1 MVKPI
6 WYYNLNSK
14 TNSNYFIDYHKL
26 TDDEKKFIDYSNLYE
41 HDKSSLIDATYQ
53 AWHKGFINL
62 KNSKPSLID
71 HSMSINDQYVFIK
84 RMFNPFW
91 SYYVLLLRILLFKVT
106 LKELIFVYKI
116 RDIKKIDLYNSH
128 FTYSNYDSFESNLI
142 KKEPLVTII
151 IPTLNRYPELK
162 NVLNDL
168 EYQTYTNFEIIVV
181 DQSIPFKQKFYNSY
195 DLKIKLINQKEK
207 GLWRARNTAISHA
220 KGDFILLLDDDSRL
234 ENSWIYQ
241 HLKCIDYFSVV
252 DISAGV
258 SISMVGAPTP
268 QNYSYFRWADQLDT
282 GNTMLKNEVFQRTGL
297 FDTQFEGMRMGD
309 GEFGARAFM
318 NGFRSVSNPKARRF
332 HLKSKDGG
340 LRETSG
346 WDGMRPKSI
355 FEPRPIPSVLY
366 LYRKYWGNKSS
377 ILSLIQTLPT
387 SLGPYRI
394 KGTGLGKLVSLII
407 LLFFFPFVILQVL
420 RAWIISSKMLKN
432 ATL

>member
-1 MVKPI
+1 
-6 WYYNLNSK
+6 
-14 TNSNYFIDYHKL
+14 
-26 TDDEKKFIDYSNLYE
+26 
-41 HDKSSLIDATYQ
+41 
-53 AWHKGFINL
+53 
-62 KNSKPSLID
+62 
-71 HSMSINDQYVFIK
+71 MSIEDQYIFIK

-91 SYYVLLLRILLFKVT
+91 SYYVLLLRILFFRVT
-106 LKELIFVYKI
+106 FKELIFLYKI

-128 FTYSNYDSFESNLI
+128 FTYNNYDSFESNLI
-142 KKEPLVTII
+142 MKEPLITII

-162 NVLNDL
+162 NVLKDL
-168 EYQTYTNFEIIVV
+168 EAQTYTNFEIIVV

-195 DLKIKLINQKEK
+195 DLQIKVIKQKEK
-207 GLWRARNTAISHA
+207 GLWRARNTAINHA

-234 ENSWIYQ
+234 EDGWINQ
-241 HLKCIDYFSVV
+241 HLKCIDYFNV

-268 QNYSYFRWADQLDT
+268 QNYGYFRWADQLDT
-282 GNTMLKNEVFQRTGL
+282 GNTMLKTEVFQRTGL
-297 FDTQFEGMRMGD
+297 FDIQFEGMRMGD

-377 ILSLIQTLPT
+377 ILSLVQTLPT
-387 SLGPYRI
+387 SLGPYSI
-394 KGTGLGKLVSLII
+394 KGTRLGKMVSLII

-432 ATL
+432 TIL